1 MNGNF
6 EDTLMV
12 IDNQRIYQYYKGRL
26 INLALAQFIWE
37 GLPETCDRLYFEK
50 QLLFTGKA
58 AMLKPIGSD
67 EWLSLGY
74 VTDGN
79 LSVYGY
85 PTKIKGVGFNNANI
99 PTEEWEFLYD
109 NMTKQ
114 PLLEGID
121 LYSRLLAEIHATF
134 RCNVQK
140 QNTPYIVTGTKYQ
153 ELSFKNIFLKIFG
166 HAPYIMLKKPEDLQA
181 IQVLKTDVPFYGKD
195 LLEVLKITWD
205 EAISMLGIAPA
216 GGLNDKK
223 ERLITDEVEMAREE
237 NIIARN
243 ARELN
248 RKEFCEKMK
257 KHGVNIDVHIS
268 EQLDVGLPMGDIIE
282 NFGMTSGGN
291 TYISTRPAEKD
302 WGGSTK

>member
-6 EDTLMV
+6 EDTMMV

-85 PTKIKGVGFNNANI
+85 PTRIKGVGFNNANI

-140 QNTPYIVTGTKYQ
+140 QNTPYVITGSKYQ

-166 HAPYIMLKKPEDLQA
+166 HAPYIMLKKPEDLQS
-181 IQVLKTDVPFYGKD
+181 IQVLDLKVNFYGKE

-205 EAISMLGIAPA
+205 EAIAMLGIAPA

-223 ERLITDEVEMAREE
+223 ERLITTEVKMAREE
-237 NIIARN
+237 INIARN
-243 ARELN
+243 AREVN
-248 RKEFCEKMK
+248 RKDFCKKMR
-257 KHGVNIDVHIS
+257 KHGVDLDVHMS
-268 EQLDVGLPMGDIIE
+268 TMLDTDLPTEMADLEMDRAFGGDT
-282 NFGMTSGGN
+282 NL
-291 TYISTRPAEKD
+291 EK
-302 WGGSTK
+302 GEPEE

>member
-58 AMLKPIGSD
+58 AMLKPIGSE

-74 VTDGN
+74 VTEGN

-121 LYSRLLAEIHATF
+121 LYARLLAEIHATF

-140 QNTPYIVTGTKYQ
+140 QNTPYVITGSKYQ

-166 HAPYIMLKKPEDLQA
+166 HAPYIMLKKPEDLQS
-181 IQVLKTDVPFYGKD
+181 IQVLDLKVNFYGKE

-205 EAISMLGIAPA
+205 EAIAMLGIAPA

-237 NIIARN
+237 NIVARN

-248 RKEFCEKMK
+248 RKEFCKKMN
-257 KHGVNIDVHIS
+257 KHGLDIDVHMATM
-268 EQLDVGLPMGDIIE
+268 LDTDLPTEMADLEMDRAFGGDTDLKKGE
-282 NFGMTSGGN
+282 PES
-291 TYISTRPAEKD
+291 
-302 WGGSTK
+302 

>member
-1 MNGNF
+1 MNTNF
-6 EDTLMV
+6 EDSLML

-37 GLPETCDRLYFEK
+37 GMPETCDRLYFEK

-58 AMLKPIGSD
+58 AMLKPIGLD

-74 VTDGN
+74 VTEGP

-85 PTKIKGVGFNNANI
+85 PTHIKGVGFNNANI
-99 PTEEWEFLYD
+99 ETKEWEFLYD

-121 LYSRLLAEIHATF
+121 LYARLLAEIHATF

-140 QNTPYIVTGTKYQ
+140 QNTPYVVTGSKYQ

-166 HAPYIMLKKPEDLQA
+166 HAPYLMLKKPEDLNA
-181 IQVLKTDVPFYGKD
+181 IKVLDLKVNFYGKE
-195 LLEVLKITWD
+195 LLEALKITWT

-216 GGLNDKK
+216 GGAMDKK
-223 ERLITDEVEMAREE
+223 ERLITDEVQMAREE

-257 KHGVNIDVHIS
+257 KHGVNMTVHMATM
-268 EQLDVGLPMGDIIE
+268 LDTDLPQDMVQEELDRAYKGD
-282 NFGMTSGGN
+282 TD
-291 TYISTRPAEKD
+291 AEEEEA
-302 WGGSTK
+302 

>member
-6 EDTLMV
+6 EDTLMLV
-12 IDNQRIYQYYKGRL
+12 DNQRIYQYYKSRL
-26 INLALAQFIWE
+26 INLALAQFIWD
-37 GLPETCDRLYFEK
+37 GMPDTCDRLYFEK

-74 VTDGN
+74 VSEGKLN
-79 LSVYGY
+79 VYGY
-85 PTKIKGVGFNNANI
+85 PTIIKGVGFNNANI
-99 PTEEWEFLYD
+99 PTTEWEFLYD

-114 PLLEGID
+114 SLLEGID
-121 LYSRLLAEIHATF
+121 LYAKLLAEIHATF

-140 QNTPYIVTGTKYQ
+140 QNTPYVVTGSKYQ

-166 HAPYIMLKKPEDLQA
+166 HAPYLMLKKPEDLNA
-181 IQVLKTDVPFYGKD
+181 IQVLDLKVPFYGKE
-195 LLEVLKITWD
+195 LLETLKITWD

-223 ERLITDEVEMAREE
+223 ERLITDEVQMAREE
-237 NIIARN
+237 NIVARN

-248 RKEFCEKMK
+248 RKEFCKKMA
-257 KHGVNIDVHIS
+257 KHGINMTVRMCSMEDVDY
-268 EQLDVGLPMGDIIE
+268 ELPDDMAQAEIKRAYGGDTDAEGGEE
-282 NFGMTSGGN
+282 N
-291 TYISTRPAEKD
+291 E
-302 WGGSTK
+302 

>member
-1 MNGNF
+1 MMNGNF
-6 EDTLMV
+6 EDTLML
-12 IDNQRIYQYYKGRL
+12 IDNQRIYQYYKSRL

-37 GLPETCDRLYFEK
+37 GLPDTCDRLYFEK

-58 AMLKPIGSD
+58 AMMRPVGSD

-74 VTDGN
+74 VSVGK

-85 PTKIKGVGFNNANI
+85 PTEIKGVGFNNANI
-99 PTEEWEFLYD
+99 DTEEWEFLYD

-114 PLLEGID
+114 SLLEGID
-121 LYSRLLAEIHATF
+121 LYAKLLAEIHATF

-140 QNTPYIVTGTKYQ
+140 QNTPYVVTGSKYQ
-153 ELSFKNIFLKIFG
+153 ELSFKNIFLKIFS
-166 HAPYIMLKKPEDLQA
+166 HAPYLMLKKPEDLNA
-181 IQVLKTDVPFYGKD
+181 IQVLNLQVPFVGKD

-223 ERLITDEVEMAREE
+223 ERLIVDEVAMAREE

-248 RKEFCEKMK
+248 RKEFCKKMS
-257 KHGVNIDVHIS
+257 KHGIDIDVHIA
-268 EQLDVGLPMGDIIE
+268 EQLDVGLPIGDIIQ

-291 TYISTRPAEKD
+291 TYIKNESEEK
-302 WGGSTK
+302 

>member
-6 EDTLMV
+6 EDTMMV

-37 GLPETCDRLYFEK
+37 GLPDTCDRLYFEK

-140 QNTPYIVTGTKYQ
+140 QNTPYVITGSKYQ

-166 HAPYIMLKKPEDLQA
+166 HAPYIMLKKPEDLQS
-181 IQVLKTDVPFYGKD
+181 IQVLDLKVNFYGKE

-205 EAISMLGIAPA
+205 EAIAMLGIAPA

-237 NIIARN
+237 NIVARN

-248 RKEFCEKMK
+248 RKEFCKKMK
-257 KHGVNIDVHIS
+257 KHGLELDVHMATM
-268 EQLDVGLPMGDIIE
+268 LDTDLPTEMADIEMDRAFGGDT
-282 NFGMTSGGN
+282 NL
-291 TYISTRPAEKD
+291 EK
-302 WGGSTK
+302 GEPEE

>member
-1 MNGNF
+1 MNCNF
-6 EDTLMV
+6 EDTLLL

-58 AMLKPIGSD
+58 AMLKPIGLD

-74 VTDGN
+74 VSEGDLN
-79 LSVYGY
+79 VYGY

-114 PLLEGID
+114 SLLEGID

-134 RCNVQK
+134 RSNVQK
-140 QNTPYIVTGTKYQ
+140 QNTPYIVTGSKYQ
-153 ELSFKNIFLKIFG
+153 ELSFKNIFLKIFS
-166 HAPYIMLKKPEDLQA
+166 HAPYLMLKKPEDLQA
-181 IQVLKTDVPFYGKD
+181 IQVLKTDVPFYGKE
-195 LLEVLKITWD
+195 LLETLKVTWT

-216 GGLNDKK
+216 GGALDKK
-223 ERLITDEVEMAREE
+223 ERLITDEVQMAREE

-248 RKEFCEKMK
+248 RKEFCKKMA
-257 KHGVNIDVHIS
+257 KHGLTLSVHMATM
-268 EQLDVGLPMGDIIE
+268 LDTDLPMDMAQEELDRAYKGD
-282 NFGMTSGGN
+282 TD
-291 TYISTRPAEKD
+291 AEE
-302 WGGSTK
+302 GEE

>member
-6 EDTLMV
+6 EDTLML
-12 IDNQRIYQYYKGRL
+12 IDNQRIYQYYKSRL

-37 GLPETCDRLYFEK
+37 GLPDTCDRLYFEK

-58 AMLKPIGSD
+58 AMMKPVGSD

-74 VTDGN
+74 VSVGK

-85 PTKIKGVGFNNANI
+85 PTEIKGVGFNNANI
-99 PTEEWEFLYD
+99 DTEEWEFLYD

-114 PLLEGID
+114 SLLEGID
-121 LYSRLLAEIHATF
+121 LYAKLLAEIHATF

-140 QNTPYIVTGTKYQ
+140 QNTPYVVTGSKYQ
-153 ELSFKNIFLKIFG
+153 ELSFKNIFLKIFS
-166 HAPYIMLKKPEDLQA
+166 HAPYLMLKKPEDLNA
-181 IQVLKTDVPFYGKD
+181 IQVLNLQVPFVGKD

-223 ERLITDEVEMAREE
+223 ERLIVDEVAMAREE

-248 RKEFCEKMK
+248 RKEFCKKMA
-257 KHGVNIDVHIS
+257 KHGIDIDVHIA
-268 EQLDVGLPMGDIIE
+268 EQLDVGLPIGDIIQ

-291 TYISTRPAEKD
+291 TYIKNEPEEK
-302 WGGSTK
+302 

>member
-6 EDTLMV
+6 EDTMMV

-26 INLALAQFIWE
+26 INLALAQFIWDN
-37 GLPETCDRLYFEK
+37 LPDTCDRLYFEK

-85 PTKIKGVGFNNANI
+85 PTRIKGVGFNNANI

-140 QNTPYIVTGTKYQ
+140 QNTPYVITGSKYQ

-166 HAPYIMLKKPEDLQA
+166 HAPYIMLKKPEDLQS
-181 IQVLKTDVPFYGKD
+181 IQVLDLKVPFYGKE

-205 EAISMLGIAPA
+205 EAIAMLGIAPA

-237 NIIARN
+237 NIVARN

-248 RKEFCEKMK
+248 RKEFCKKMK
-257 KHGVNIDVHIS
+257 KHGLDIDVHMATM
-268 EQLDVGLPMGDIIE
+268 LDTDLPMEMADLEMDRAFGGDT
-282 NFGMTSGGN
+282 NL
-291 TYISTRPAEKD
+291 EK
-302 WGGSTK
+302 GEPEE

>member
-6 EDTLMV
+6 EDTLIL

-37 GLPETCDRLYFEK
+37 GLPDTCDRLYFEK

-58 AMLKPIGSD
+58 AMLKPVGLD

-74 VTDGN
+74 VSEGDLN
-79 LSVYGY
+79 VYGY

-114 PLLEGID
+114 SLLEGID

-140 QNTPYIVTGTKYQ
+140 QNTPYVVTGTKYQ
-153 ELSFKNIFLKIFG
+153 ELSFKNIFLKIFS
-166 HAPYIMLKKPEDLQA
+166 HAPYLMLKKPEDLQA
-181 IQVLKTDVPFYGKD
+181 IQVLKTDVPFYGKE
-195 LLEVLKITWD
+195 LLETLKVTWT

-216 GGLNDKK
+216 GGALDKK
-223 ERLITDEVEMAREE
+223 ERLITDEVQMAREE

-248 RKEFCEKMK
+248 RKEFCKKMA
-257 KHGVNIDVHIS
+257 KHGLTLSVHMATM
-268 EQLDVGLPMGDIIE
+268 LDTDLPMDMAQEELDRAYKGD
-282 NFGMTSGGN
+282 TD
-291 TYISTRPAEKD
+291 AEE
-302 WGGSTK
+302 GEE

>member
-6 EDTLMV
+6 EDTLML
-12 IDNQRIYQYYKGRL
+12 IDNQRIYQYYKSRL

-37 GLPETCDRLYFEK
+37 GLPDTCDRLYFEK

-58 AMLKPIGSD
+58 AMMKPVGSD

-74 VTDGN
+74 VSVGK

-85 PTKIKGVGFNNANI
+85 PTEIKGVGFNNANI
-99 PTEEWEFLYD
+99 DTEEWEFLYD

-114 PLLEGID
+114 SLLEGID
-121 LYSRLLAEIHATF
+121 LYAKLLAEIHATF

-140 QNTPYIVTGTKYQ
+140 QNTPYVVTGSKYQ
-153 ELSFKNIFLKIFG
+153 ELSFKNIFLKIFS
-166 HAPYIMLKKPEDLQA
+166 HAPYLMLKKPEDLNA
-181 IQVLKTDVPFYGKD
+181 IQVLNLQVPFVGKD

-223 ERLITDEVEMAREE
+223 ERLIVDEVAMAREE

-248 RKEFCEKMK
+248 RKEFCKKMA
-257 KHGVNIDVHIS
+257 KHGIDIDVHIA
-268 EQLDVGLPMGDIIE
+268 EQLDVGLPMGEIIQ

-291 TYISTRPAEKD
+291 TYIKNEPEEK
-302 WGGSTK
+302 

>member
-1 MNGNF
+1 MGNF
-6 EDTLMV
+6 EDTILF
-12 IDNQRIYQYYKGRL
+12 IDNMRIYNFYKFRL

-37 GLPETCDRLYFEK
+37 GLPDTCDRLYFEK

-58 AMLKPIGSD
+58 AMLKPVGSD

-74 VTDGN
+74 VNQGK

-99 PTEEWEFLYD
+99 DTKEWEFLYD

-114 PLLEGID
+114 SLLNGID
-121 LYSRLLAEIHATF
+121 LYARLLAEIHATF

-140 QNTPYIVTGTKYQ
+140 QNTPYVITGTKYQ
-153 ELSFKNIFLKIFG
+153 ELSFKNIFMKIFT
-166 HAPYIMLKKPEDLQA
+166 HAPYIMLKKQEDLNS
-181 IQVLKTDVPFYGKD
+181 IQVLKTDTPFYGKE

-237 NIIARN
+237 NVIARN

-248 RKEFCEKMK
+248 RKEFCKKMD
-257 KHGVNIDVHIS
+257 KHGLKLDCHIA
-268 EQLDVGLPMGDIIE
+268 EQLDVGYPLGQIQELM
-282 NFGMTSGGN
+282 GN
-291 TYISTRPAEKD
+291 TTGNNTYNTNISKTD
-302 WGGSTK
+302 

>member
-1 MNGNF
+1 MRGNF
-6 EDTLMV
+6 EDALML
-12 IDNQRIYQYYKGRL
+12 IDNTRIKEYYRSRL
-26 INLALAQFIWE
+26 INLALAQFIYE
-37 GLPETCDRLYFEK
+37 GMPETCDRLYFEK

-74 VTDGN
+74 VTQGP

-109 NMTKQ
+109 NMTRQ
-114 PLLEGID
+114 PLLNGID
-121 LYSRLLAEIHATF
+121 LYASLLAEIHATF

-140 QNTPYIVTGTKYQ
+140 QNTPYVVTGSKYQ

-166 HAPYIMLKKPEDLQA
+166 NAPYLMLKKPEDLQA
-181 IQVLKTDVPFYGKD
+181 IQVLDLKVPFYGKE
-195 LLEVLKITWD
+195 LLETLKVTWT

-216 GGLNDKK
+216 GGALDKK
-223 ERLITDEVEMAREE
+223 ERLITDEVQMAREE

-248 RKEFCEKMK
+248 RKEFCKKMA
-257 KHGVNIDVHIS
+257 KHGVNLSVHMATM
-268 EQLDVGLPMGDIIE
+268 LDTDLPMDMAQEELDRAYGGD
-282 NFGMTSGGN
+282 TD
-291 TYISTRPAEKD
+291 AEE
-302 WGGSTK
+302 GEE

>member
-6 EDTLMV
+6 EDTMMV

-140 QNTPYIVTGTKYQ
+140 QNTPYVITGSKYQ

-166 HAPYIMLKKPEDLQA
+166 HAPYIMLKKPEDLQS
-181 IQVLKTDVPFYGKD
+181 IQVLDLKVNFYGKE

-205 EAISMLGIAPA
+205 EAIAMLGIAPA

-237 NIIARN
+237 NIVARN

-248 RKEFCEKMK
+248 RKEFCKKMK
-257 KHGVNIDVHIS
+257 KHGLDLDVHMATM
-268 EQLDVGLPMGDIIE
+268 LDTDLPTEMADLEMDRAFGGDT
-282 NFGMTSGGN
+282 NL
-291 TYISTRPAEKD
+291 EK
-302 WGGSTK
+302 GEPEE

>member
-6 EDTLMV
+6 EDTMMV

-140 QNTPYIVTGTKYQ
+140 QNTPYVITGSKYQ

-166 HAPYIMLKKPEDLQA
+166 HAPYIMLKKPEDLQS
-181 IQVLKTDVPFYGKD
+181 IQVLDLKVNFYGKE

-205 EAISMLGIAPA
+205 EAIAMLGIAPA

-237 NIIARN
+237 NIVARN

-248 RKEFCEKMK
+248 RKEFCKKMK
-257 KHGVNIDVHIS
+257 KHGLELDVHMATM
-268 EQLDVGLPMGDIIE
+268 LDTDLPTEMADIEMDRAFGGDT
-282 NFGMTSGGN
+282 NL
-291 TYISTRPAEKD
+291 EK
-302 WGGSTK
+302 GEPEE

>member
-6 EDTLMV
+6 EDTMMV

-37 GLPETCDRLYFEK
+37 GLPDTCDRLYFEK

-85 PTKIKGVGFNNANI
+85 PTRIKGVGFNNANI
-99 PTEEWEFLYD
+99 STEEWEFLYD

-140 QNTPYIVTGTKYQ
+140 QNTPYVITGSKYQ

-166 HAPYIMLKKPEDLQA
+166 HAPYIMLKNPEDLKA
-181 IQVLKTDVPFYGKD
+181 IQVLDLKVPFYGKE

-205 EAISMLGIAPA
+205 EAIAMLGIAPA

-237 NIIARN
+237 NIVARN

-248 RKEFCEKMK
+248 RKEFCKKMK
-257 KHGVNIDVHIS
+257 KHGVDLDVHMATM
-268 EQLDVGLPMGDIIE
+268 LDTDLPTEMADIEMDRAFGGD
-282 NFGMTSGGN
+282 TDL
-291 TYISTRPAEKD
+291 EK
-302 WGGSTK
+302 GEPEE